1 MTLVDIHGRLAYT
14 VLFYVLVMVGWG
26 FLRYF
31 QRKGVDSSYF
41 GALIIAEILIIA
53 QGLLGAFLYLV
64 RALRPAQSGM
74 HILYGVVSL
83 LAIPAIY
90 SYTKG
95 SEERREMLYYAIG
108 LLFLVGIAF
117 RSIATGGG

>member
-1 MTLVDIHGRLAYT
+1 MTLVEIHSRLANS
-14 VLFYVLVMVGWG
+14 VLFYALAMGIWG
-26 FLRYF
+26 FWRYF
-31 QRKGVDSSYF
+31 RRKGVDSSYF
-41 GALIIAEILIIA
+41 GALVIAEILIIA
-53 QGLLGAFLYLV
+53 QGLLGAYLYVV

-83 LAIPAIY
+83 LAIPTIY
-90 SYTKG
+90 SYTRG
-95 SEERREMLYYAIG
+95 SEERREMLYYALG